1 MAVWC
6 QFCFPFSSL
15 PQGSVVSV
23 SAAPFNLTS
32 RPPRSWHWSFST
44 HTGYR
49 HSKLQIREKKKK
61 KNNLSDMAPK
71 LQSKTLETKAQTCPP
86 FEAGFSAEAAAES
99 SGEDV
104 PDRTAWISFQ
114 DCKNTALGLR
124 ITKCA
129 PLQLT
134 RRSFSLQSRRGG
146 ALSMACCHS

>member
-1 MAVWC
+1 
-6 QFCFPFSSL
+6 
-15 PQGSVVSV
+15 
-23 SAAPFNLTS
+23 
-32 RPPRSWHWSFST
+32 
-44 HTGYR
+44 
-49 HSKLQIREKKKK
+49 
-61 KNNLSDMAPK
+61 MAPK
-71 LQSKTLETKAQTCPP
+71 LQSKTLETKAQTCPS
-86 FEAGFSAEAAAES
+86 FEAGFSVEAAAES

-134 RRSFSLQSRRGG
+134 KRSFSLQSRRGG